1 MEKRTTSSTL
11 AVLATAT
18 LAVFATCLGFTACE
32 RTDLPGSVDKLS
44 ADACAQATPLAKH
57 AIVKERRLI
66 AAPSNL
72 RPPQALLTDC
82 YLRVIARATPI
93 HASPIIFFTPR
104 LPANALAPEG
114 KHPT

>member
-1 MEKRTTSSTL
+1 MSSTL
-11 AVLATAT
+11 AVLVAA
-18 LAVFATCLGFTACE
+18 ACLGFAACE
-32 RTDLPGSVDKLS
+32 RTDLTGSADKLS
-44 ADACAQATPLAKH
+44 ADACAQTTALARHAT
-57 AIVKERRLI
+57 VTERRLI

-104 LPANALAPEG
+104 RPGKPLAPDG
-114 KHPT
+114 NHPT